1 MMMSKKMMTKMTK
14 LKRWEGDDNLAI
26 SMEMSLIIDDD
37 RDDANSDANGDCQ
50 VVN

>member
-1 MMMSKKMMTKMTK
+1 MAKKMMTKMTK
-14 LKRWEGDDNLAI
+14 LKRWEGDDNGDFKRDV
-26 SMEMSLIIDDD
+26 IDDD

>member
-1 MMMSKKMMTKMTK
+1 MAKKMMTKMTK

-37 RDDANSDANGDCQ
+37 RDDANSDANGDSQ